1 MSAAE
6 LAILNR
12 VNADN
17 WAALYRCRWSQPD
30 AQELVP
36 QLRELLESEDPLT
49 TDEALRALFR
59 IGPQAVSAAPE
70 VAILTRSEN
79 PITKQ
84 LAVLTLG
91 QIAHN
96 VPSLCVEP
104 LALALADPL
113 CCRDAMR
120 SLAFIGSKAIGAL
133 DRVLQKF
140 SDPDAKIRKAALV
153 TATAID
159 TTNPAVAELID
170 NAFSDRSKNVRDA
183 AAKLKQ
189 KVKIG

>member
-1 MSAAE
+1 M
-6 LAILNR
+6 
-12 VNADN
+12 
-17 WAALYRCRWSQPD
+17 
-30 AQELVP
+30 
-36 QLRELLESEDPLT
+36 
-49 TDEALRALFR
+49 
-59 IGPQAVSAAPE
+59 
-70 VAILTRSEN
+70 
-79 PITKQ
+79 TKH

-120 SLAFIGSKAIGAL
+120 SLAFIGPKAIGAI
-133 DRVLQKF
+133 DRVLHKF
-140 SDPDAKIRKAALV
+140 SDSDAKIRKAAVV

-159 TTNPAVAELID
+159 ATNPAVAELID
-170 NAFSDRSKNVRDA
+170 NAFSDRSKIVRDA

-189 KVKIG
+189 KVKLG